1 MWYLKIKFMDRIEID
16 RPSIERVTAYVIL
29 TAALITSIVNIVRDG
44 TDRVVGEVEVST
56 NIDFP
61 DNKRKGLL
69 LMDEEKKEVVDSV
82 DG

>member
-1 MWYLKIKFMDRIEID
+1 MDRIEID